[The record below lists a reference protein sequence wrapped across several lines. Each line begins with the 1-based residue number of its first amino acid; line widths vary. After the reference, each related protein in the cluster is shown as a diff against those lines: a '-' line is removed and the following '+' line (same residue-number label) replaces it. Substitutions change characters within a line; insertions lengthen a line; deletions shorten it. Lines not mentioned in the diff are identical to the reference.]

1 MPETDAPTP
10 SPDSLADQA
19 LLTEA
24 VREAGAIAK
33 RFYDTGFDH
42 WLKSKNNPVTEADL
56 AVDKALNRLLTA
68 NRPDYG
74 WLSEESNDDLIR
86 LNKDRVWIVDPI
98 DGTRAFVEKRP
109 QFTVCAALVERGRP
123 VCAAVYNPVTN
134 EMYAATSAAGAT
146 LNGAAIRTTT
156 RTGLDDA
163 AILGTRKTFE
173 NPSWPEP
180 WPTMRFSM
188 RNSVALR
195 MALVASGAYDACV
208 SFGPK
213 SDWDL
218 AAADLIVTEAGGTV
232 TDHTGGQLLYNLSRP
247 RQPSLVAAGRG
258 LHQTLVKR
266 TRVFD
271 DLK

>member
-10 SPDSLADQA
+10 TAESIADQT

-24 VREAGAIAK
+24 VQEAGAIAK

-42 WLKSKNNPVTEADL
+42 WLKSKNDPVTEADL
-56 AVDKALNRLLTA
+56 AVDKALNRLLTKD
-68 NRPDYG
+68 RPDYG
-74 WLSEESNDDLIR
+74 WLSEESNDDLVR

-109 QFTVCAALVERGRP
+109 EFTICAALVEHGRP
-123 VCAAVYNPVTN
+123 LCAAVFNPVTD
-134 EMYAATSAAGAT
+134 EMYTATLHAGAT
-146 LNGAAIRTTT
+146 LNGATIRTTA
-156 RTGLDDA
+156 RTTLDDA
-163 AILGTRKTFE
+163 AVLGTRKTFE
-173 NPSWPEP
+173 HPRWPDP

-195 MALVASGAYDACV
+195 MALVAAGAYDACI

-218 AAADLIVTEAGGTV
+218 VAADLIVTEAGGAV
-232 TDHTGGQLLYNLSRP
+232 TDHTGSHLLYNRTRP
-247 RQPSLVAAGRG
+247 RQPSLVAAGRD
-258 LHQTLVKR
+258 LHQTLIGR
-266 TRVFD
+266 TKVFD
-271 DLK
+271 ELK